1 MKKALKIFG
10 ITLGCI
16 IGVVVMAIGIAVWVV
31 FTPERLTP
39 IVRNVAREYVAC
51 EHTLGEVDLT
61 FFSTFPRFGLSIDS
75 VVVVNPIEGAPSDTV
90 VSIPHMVVSVDV
102 MALLSEG
109 MLSIPTLTIA
119 DIEAN
124 IFVDADGQANYD
136 VLLSGEAKGEEAED
150 TTTTALPFEQIQVD
164 GLHLSAR
171 SLCYVSLA
179 DSMNI
184 ALQGARVD
192 AQVAEWNDM
201 LLALELK
208 SLDAVIGGETLAQGL
223 RLSAHMP
230 AAVDMQKMRI
240 TLRQAQLA
248 VNNLAVAL
256 DGWAEMGDDIQ
267 TDIRMTLEDWQV
279 DSVMPLLPISLDKD
293 ITELVRGGSATLDA
307 TAKINMADSAV
318 SEVLVHQL
326 AAHVKHTDLKAQG
339 VVKDPLGKLWA
350 DVTADV
356 NVLMADVKAF
366 LPKDMQVAGRVKG
379 TASVQMYL
387 DDLMAMQLDKGQIT
401 GDMQLLGVRYRA
413 DGMAATLPNNRLQL
427 KIPNSH
433 PSRQEVGWLAAILH
447 TDGGEV
453 SMDMPL
459 AADFGQTSLAIEA
472 NNILGNDPWLHATV
486 ALASKEPLHAQMD
499 SMDMTIAQP
508 NVKAYVAYHMQDTSV
523 MPVLDAEIAFDR
535 AQGYYTDIQVDI
547 QSSQLSAKLQAPRL
561 QASLQ
566 TQALV
571 AQIGEEMQV
580 KTGQVAMSTAA
591 RYNKRGGDNL
601 LLKWNPQLSVDMHEA
616 VVALSDWEKKISI
629 PTIDFTYTN
638 RDCKIEQSKIV
649 IGNSD
654 FALTGELKNI
664 GRWMR
669 NKAVLEGE
677 LTFESEKTDVD
688 ELLALLSADEGSEEE
703 VSLENAAEPLQD
715 GASASLED
723 EEAKSETTEPF
734 LVPTNVDLTLNTRI
748 KEAHVMNQVARNL
761 GGKVYVKDGI
771 LVIEEMGFICNAAK
785 LQLTAMYRTPR
796 RNHIYVGLDYHMIDI
811 NIQELISMIPQLD
824 TMMPMLSAFR
834 GEAEFH
840 LAAETYTNAQYEL
853 KPSTLR
859 GAASIYGKDLVV
871 LDNETFSKISKLLLF
886 SKKTENKVDSIS
898 AEMTV
903 YKKEIDVYPFCV
915 SMDNYMVALG
925 GRHNLDMSFNYD
937 VNVLSPI
944 YLGVNVS
951 GNLDNLDIKLA
962 PCKFAKDFKPRF
974 DRKVDTHSAELRSM
988 IRESMR
994 KNVRI
999 EE

>member
-1 MKKALKIFG
+1 MKKAFKIFG

-16 IGVVVMAIGIAVWVV
+16 ILLLAIVIGSALWVV

-39 IVRNVAREYVAC
+39 IVREIANEYVQC
-51 EHTLGEVDLT
+51 EHEIGKVELT

-75 VVVVNPIEGAPSDTV
+75 VTVIHPMEGAPSDTV
-90 VSIPHMVVSVDV
+90 VHIPHAVLSVDV
-102 MALLSEG
+102 LAFLNEG
-109 MLSIPTLTIA
+109 KLSIPTLRMP
-119 DIEAN
+119 DLQAN
-124 IFVDADGQANYD
+124 IYVAADGSANYD
-136 VLLSGEAKGEEAED
+136 ILVGNEAKGEEA
-150 TTTTALPFEQIQVD
+150 TAMALPFQTIQVD
-164 GLHLSAR
+164 EIQLSAR
-171 SLCYVSLA
+171 QLRYVSKPDTMDMTLRDTRIETAQPILA
-179 DSMNI
+179 DLQKMHI
-184 ALQGARVD
+184 ALQDARI
-192 AQVAEWNDM
+192 ATNG
-201 LLALELK
+201 LAL
-208 SLDAVIGGETLAQGL
+208 TLNGW
-223 RLSAHMP
+223 
-230 AAVDMQKMRI
+230 
-240 TLRQAQLA
+240 AQL
-248 VNNLAVAL
+248 
-256 DGWAEMGDDIQ
+256 GDTLQ
-267 TDIRMTLEDWQV
+267 TDIRLTLNDWAI
-279 DSVMPLLPISLDKD
+279 DSVLALLPITLDKD

-307 TAKINMADSAV
+307 TAKINMADSAA

-326 AAHVKHTDLKAQG
+326 AAHMKHTDLKAQG

-356 NVLMADVKAF
+356 NVLIADVKAF

-401 GDMQLLGVRYRA
+401 GDMQLLGVRYHA

-427 KIPNSH
+427 EIPNSH

-459 AADFGQTSLAIEA
+459 AAEFGQTTLAIEA

-499 SMDMTIAQP
+499 SMDMTIAGP
-508 NVKAYVAYHMQDTSV
+508 VVKAYVAYHMQDTSV
-523 MPVLDAEIAFDR
+523 MPKLDAQVAFEQ
-535 AQGYYTDIQVDI
+535 AKGYYTDIQVDI
-547 QSSQLSAKLQAPRL
+547 QPSQLSAKLQAPRL

-566 TQALV
+566 TQALK
-571 AQIGEEMQV
+571 AQMGEDMQV
-580 KTGQVAMSTAA
+580 KTGSVAMSAAA

-616 VVALSDWEKKISI
+616 EVALADWEEKILI
-629 PTIDFTYTN
+629 PAIDFTYTN
-638 RDCKIEQSKIV
+638 RDCQIEQSKIV

-654 FALTGELKNI
+654 FALSGELKNI

-688 ELLALLSADEGSEEE
+688 ELLAMLSAEEGSEEE
-703 VSLENAAEPLQD
+703 ASLENTAEPLQD
-715 GASASLED
+715 GASAYSLEG
-723 EEAKSETTEPF
+723 EEANEATEPF
-734 LVPTNVDLTLNTRI
+734 LVPTNVDLALNTRI
-748 KEAHVMNQVARNL
+748 REAHVMNQVARNL
-761 GGKVYVKDGI
+761 GGKVYIKDGI

-796 RNHIYVGLDYHMIDI
+796 RNHIYVGFDYHMIDI
-811 NIQELISMIPQLD
+811 NIQELIGMIPQLD
-824 TMMPMLSAFR
+824 SMMPMLSAFR
-834 GEAEFH
+834 GNAEFH

-859 GAASIYGKDLVV
+859 GAASIFGKDLVV

-898 AEMTV
+898 AEMTI

-951 GNLDNLDIKLA
+951 GNLDDLDIKLA

-974 DRKVDTHSAELRSM
+974 NRKVDTHSAELRSM

-994 KNVRI
+994 KNVKI
-999 EE
+999 EQ